1 MKKVGHISKFPFGIC
16 WWTLKNLKNQNFDK
30 NWKNKCWRYHH
41 FTHLCQK
48 PQSCEVQFMRYRV
61 RQFFCHFGP
70 FFCPLTLLT
79 TQRIKILKKWTKT
92 PRYIIIWHKCT
103 INDNHMIYGSWNI
116 NCIRQI
122 FFVILGHFLPFYPP
136 NSSAQKMKISNK
148 WKIWMEMSSFFTRVT
163 KIMIICYVVPEI

>member
-1 MKKVGHISKFPFGIC
+1 MLELSSFYTSVPKTTIMWGTVHEI
-16 WWTLKNLKNQNFDK
+16 
-30 NWKNKCWRYHH
+30 
-41 FTHLCQK
+41 
-48 PQSCEVQFMRYRV
+48 QSETIFLS
-61 RQFFCHFGP
+61 FWAIFCS
-70 FFCPLTLLT
+70 LTLLT
-79 TQRIKILKKWTKT
+79 TQRIKILKKWTKS
-92 PRYIIIWHKCT
+92 PRYIIIWYKCT

-116 NCIRQI
+116 NCIKQI